1 MWSENANAIFV
12 FSSVVSRSG
21 SQSRKPSSVAQSV
34 TSFQVIGVQGT
45 RVVIAVFLLGQAV
58 LPDSDTVSGH
68 SVKVNS
74 SLALSRKRCVVSNTY
89 TLSLPMSSLPN
100 TRTVASQPFGVLV
113 VNVSRT

>member
-34 TSFQVIGVQGT
+34 TSFQVT